1 MANNLKNPTPNK
13 NKNVSSTLNFLQI
26 AEIRDSVLILRESQ
40 IRGVMAVSSTNFA
53 LKSQQ
58 EQEMIIGTFQGILN
72 SIDFPIQIVV
82 QNRRVNLDSYIEKLK
97 NLQDTQMNDLL
108 RVKMQEYIEY
118 IQNIIREANIMEKN
132 FYIVVGYDPITLREG
147 IFGSFLRALN
157 PARIVK
163 QKQEEFLKNRKMLMT
178 RVDEVAS
185 KMGGLDL
192 KVSLLNTEQ
201 LIALMYNCYNP
212 DTTDSIRLKD
222 ISSIDVEVW

>member
-222 ISSIDVEVW
+222 ISSIDVEV

>member
-1 MANNLKNPTPNK
+1 MADNLKNPTPNK

-222 ISSIDVEVW
+222 ISSIDVEV

>member
-222 ISSIDVEVW
+222 ISSIDVEI

>member
-1 MANNLKNPTPNK
+1 
-13 NKNVSSTLNFLQI
+13 
-26 AEIRDSVLILRESQ
+26 
-40 IRGVMAVSSTNFA
+40 MAVSSTNFA

-222 ISSIDVEVW
+222 ISSIDVEV

>member
-1 MANNLKNPTPNK
+1 MAINLKNPTPNK
-13 NKNVSSTLNFLQI
+13 NKNVASSLNFLQI
-26 AEIRDSVLILRESQ
+26 AEIRDSVLVLRESQ
-40 IRGVMAVSSTNFA
+40 IRCILAVSSTNFA

-72 SIDFPIQIVV
+72 SIDFPIQIVI
-82 QNRRVNLDSYIEKLK
+82 QNRRVNLDNYIEKLK
-97 NLQDTQMNDLL
+97 NLQDTQTNDLL

-118 IQNIIREANIMEKN
+118 IQNIIKEANIMEKN
-132 FYIVVGYDPITLREG
+132 FYIVAGYDPISIKEG
-147 IFGSFLRALN
+147 IFGSFLRSLN

-163 QKQEEFLKNRKMLMT
+163 QKQEDFLKNRKMIMT
-178 RVDEVAS
+178 RVDEIAS

-212 DTTDSIRLKD
+212 DTTDSIRLRD
-222 ISSIDVEVW
+222 ISSIDVEI

>member
-1 MANNLKNPTPNK
+1 MATKLNNPKPTK
-13 NKNVSSTLNFLQI
+13 KRASSSTLNFLQV
-26 AEIRDSVLILRESQ
+26 AEIRDSVLVLRESQ
-40 IRGVMAVSSTNFA
+40 MRAILGVSSTNFD

-72 SIDFPIQIVV
+72 SIDYPIQIVV

-97 NLQDTQMNDLL
+97 GLQDTQTNDLL

-118 IQNIIREANIMEKN
+118 IQNIIQEANIMEKN
-132 FYIVVGYDPITLREG
+132 FYLVVGYDPVTLQEG

-163 QKQEEFLKNRKMLMT
+163 QKQEDFLSNRRVLMT
-178 RVDEVAS
+178 RVDDIAG

-201 LIALMYNCYNP
+201 LIGLMYNSYNP

-222 ISSIDVEVW
+222 VSSIDIEM

>member
-1 MANNLKNPTPNK
+1 MPSTLKNPAPNK
-13 NKNVSSTLNFLQI
+13 TKNVASTLNFLQV
-26 AEIRDSVLILRESQ
+26 AEIRDSVLVLRESQ

-53 LKSQQ
+53 LKSSQ

-97 NLQDTQMNDLL
+97 HLQDTQMNDLL

-118 IQNIIREANIMEKN
+118 IQNIIKEANIMEKN
-132 FYIVVGYDPITLREG
+132 FYIIVGYDPVNISEG

-163 QKQEEFLKNRKMLMT
+163 QKQEEFIKNRKMLMT

-185 KMGGLDL
+185 KMSGLDL
-192 KVSLLNTEQ
+192 KISLLNTEQ

-212 DTTDSIRLKD
+212 DTTDSVRLKD
-222 ISSIDVEVW
+222 IASIDVEM

>member
-1 MANNLKNPTPNK
+1 MATTLKDPAPRKKSTINT
-13 NKNVSSTLNFLQI
+13 TLNFLQI
-26 AEIRDSVLILRESQ
+26 AEIRDSVLVLRESQ
-40 IRGVMAVSSTNFA
+40 MRVILAVSSTNFA

-72 SIDFPIQIVV
+72 SIDYPIQIVV
-82 QNRRVNLDSYIEKLK
+82 QNRKVNLDVYIEKLK
-97 NLQDTQMNDLL
+97 ALEDTQPNDLL

-118 IQNIIREANIMEKN
+118 IQNIILEANIMEKN
-132 FYIVVGYDPITLREG
+132 FYLVVGYDPITLQEG

-163 QKQEEFLKNRKMLMT
+163 QKQEDFLSNRKRLMT
-178 RVDEVAS
+178 RAEDIS
-185 KMGGLDL
+185 GKLGGLDL
-192 KVSLLNTEQ
+192 KINMLNTEQ

-222 ISSIDVEVW
+222 ISSIDVEQ